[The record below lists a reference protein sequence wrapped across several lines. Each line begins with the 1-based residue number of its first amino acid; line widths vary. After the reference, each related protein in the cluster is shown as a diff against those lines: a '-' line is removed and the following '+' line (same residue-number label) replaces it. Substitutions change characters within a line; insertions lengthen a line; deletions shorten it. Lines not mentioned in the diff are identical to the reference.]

1 MNTVDHGLS
10 SIQWFYYTFNDD
22 GTYTTSKAEKLTG
35 AFYLDE
41 NSNSSNDLDVVRDG
55 NIVFS
60 YKDTSAKKGTLK
72 LYKIDDENQ
81 EFYNYIQ
88 NIQETDNGGYIKMKD
103 QSKRV
108 FGLQYIYSQ
117 YRKNGISRDIIKVFY
132 SVFGSEPNLKYETDT
147 STGTSTNI
155 VYEIPLTI
163 SEILYTPKNVSI
175 DVPILTI
182 PINGNNN
189 QFIDR
194 GNNGEVL
201 TPTTPINDNDRHR
214 ISETFRIG
222 QDRVEK

>member
-1 MNTVDHGLS
+1 MNSINHGLS
-10 SIQWFYYTFNDD
+10 NVQWFYYTFNDD
-22 GTYTTSKAEKLTG
+22 GTYTTSKAQKLTG

-41 NSNSSNDLDVVRDG
+41 NSNSSNDLDVFRDG

-72 LYKIDDENQ
+72 LYKIDEENQ
-81 EFYNYIQ
+81 DFYNYIQ
-88 NIQETDNGGYIKMKD
+88 NIEMTDNGGYVKMKD
-103 QSKRV
+103 QSKRA
-108 FGLQYIYSQ
+108 FGLQWMYSQ
-117 YRKNGISRDIIKVFY
+117 DNDYGIRKSTIKVFY
-132 SVFGSEPNLKYETDT
+132 SVFASDPTLKYETDLVNP
-147 STGTSTNI
+147 SDME
-155 VYEIPLTI
+155 YEIPLTI

-175 DVPILTI
+175 DVPIFTI